1 MKQLKEAI
9 KNNAIILTIIDL
21 ILVTLYLLL
30 IKKLCNKSFNIDLYD
45 LLILWIMIVI
55 WKILH
60 LLIINLIYIR
70 EALEFCRNY
79 MII

>member
-45 LLILWIMIVI
+45 LLILWIMIAI
-55 WKILH
+55 CYSKNKSKEILRIIDKILEKE
-60 LLIINLIYIR
+60 N
-70 EALEFCRNY
+70 NK
-79 MII
+79 